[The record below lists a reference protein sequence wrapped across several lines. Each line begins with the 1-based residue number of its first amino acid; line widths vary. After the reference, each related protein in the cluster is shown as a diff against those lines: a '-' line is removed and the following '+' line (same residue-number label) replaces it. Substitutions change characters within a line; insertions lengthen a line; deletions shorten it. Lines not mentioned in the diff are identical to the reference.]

1 MTELDYKLQFA
12 NLLQKLPRDLRS
24 TPQPMIAK
32 TIVGKEECLKFP
44 LFVLSIGEEWIFDPL
59 VLAEVER
66 LDRTPIDKE
75 VILNELY
82 RIGTNEFAE
91 HADRVKA
98 FAEYAKISGWTLVKK
113 DDPVRVDDKL
123 KELAG
128 MILRDDE
135 LPDLERING

>member
-91 HADRVKA
+91 HSDRVKA

-128 MILRDDE
+128 MILTDSE